1 MVFAFEQYFNLVVLS
16 LLCLFGAFVIVIEI
30 KTEFEN
36 TRYYP
41 LLKVVFGVPFLIANC
56 LVNWL
61 LSPLFFDLPASPVE
75 LVTARMVRYK
85 KLNPHGSRL
94 NEWRI
99 GFAIWLCRHLNRR
112 DAGHC

>member
-1 MVFAFEQYFNLVVLS
+1 MLLAVEQYFNLIVIS
-16 LLCLFGAFVIVIEI
+16 MLCLFVGFVIVVEV

-36 TRYYP
+36 TRFYP
-41 LLKVVFGVPFLIANC
+41 LLKIVFGVPFLVADC

-61 LSPLFFDLPASPVE
+61 LSPLFFDLPASPFE

-85 KLNPHGSRL
+85 KLNPHAGSL
-94 NEWRI
+94 NRWRI
-99 GFAIWLCRHLNRR
+99 GFAVWLCRHLNRR